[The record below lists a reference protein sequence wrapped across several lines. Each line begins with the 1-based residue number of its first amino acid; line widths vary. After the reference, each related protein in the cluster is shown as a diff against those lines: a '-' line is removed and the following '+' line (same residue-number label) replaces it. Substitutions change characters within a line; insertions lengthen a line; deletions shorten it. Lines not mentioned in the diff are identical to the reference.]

1 MKKKNIIVAYYS
13 FSKVFLHTMKNK
25 IAIFDMDGLL
35 IDSEPYWKIAEKQVF
50 GELGLELSDETLRQV
65 MGFRLSEVVQHW
77 YHYKPWQNPDF
88 KKTENDILSYIKQLI
103 FDHAEA
109 MEGVY
114 EVLEKLSKENY
125 KMALASSSSM
135 SLIEVV
141 VDKLNIRKY
150 FDVLWSAEFEPFG
163 KPHPGIFITTA
174 QKLKANANDCIV
186 FEDSINGVIAAKAA
200 RMKCI
205 AIPEDATFSNPQFA
219 IADGKFRNL
228 KEYLLQF

>member
-1 MKKKNIIVAYYS
+1 
-13 FSKVFLHTMKNK
+13 MKNK
-25 IAIFDMDGLL
+25 AAIFDMDGLL
-35 IDSEPYWKIAEKQVF
+35 IDSEPYWKIAEKKVF
-50 GELGLELSDETLRQV
+50 SELGLDLSDETLRQV

-77 YHYKPWQNPDF
+77 YQFKPWQNPDF
-88 KKTENDILSYIKQLI
+88 KKTENDILDCVKQLI
-103 FDHAEA
+103 IDHAEA
-109 MEGVY
+109 LEGVY
-114 EVLEKLSKENY
+114 EVLEKFSKENF

-141 VDKLNIRKY
+141 VDKLHIRKY

-174 QKLKANANDCIV
+174 NKLTIDVKDCIV

-205 AIPEDATFSNPQFA
+205 AIPEEATFDNPQFE
-219 IADGKFRNL
+219 IADL
-228 KEYLLQF
+228 KLKSLLEFVIEK

>member
-1 MKKKNIIVAYYS
+1 
-13 FSKVFLHTMKNK
+13 MKNK
-25 IAIFDMDGLL
+25 AAIFDMDGLL
-35 IDSEPYWKIAEKQVF
+35 INSEPYWKIAEKKIF
-50 GELGLELSDETLRQV
+50 HELGLDLSDETLRQV

-77 YHYKPWQNPDF
+77 YQFKPWQNPDF
-88 KKTENDILSYIKQLI
+88 KKTENAVLDCVKQLI
-103 FDHAEA
+103 LDHAEA

-141 VDKLNIRKY
+141 VDKLNIGKY

-174 QKLKANANDCIV
+174 QKLKVDVKDCLV

-205 AIPEDATFSNPQFA
+205 AIPEEATCNDPRFA
-219 IADGKFRNL
+219 IADL
-228 KEYLLQF
+228 KLKSLLEFVIEK

>member
-1 MKKKNIIVAYYS
+1 
-13 FSKVFLHTMKNK
+13 MKNK
-25 IAIFDMDGLL
+25 AAIFDMDGLL
-35 IDSEPYWKIAEKQVF
+35 IDSEPYWKIAEKKVF
-50 GELGLELSDETLRQV
+50 SELGLDLSDETLRQV

-77 YHYKPWQNPDF
+77 YQFKPWQNPDF
-88 KKTENDILSYIKQLI
+88 KKTENDILDCVKQLI
-103 FDHAEA
+103 IDHAEA
-109 MEGVY
+109 LEGVY

-141 VDKLNIRKY
+141 VDKLHIRKY

-174 QKLKANANDCIV
+174 QKLKVDPKDCIV

-205 AIPEDATFSNPQFA
+205 AIPEEATFNNPQFA
-219 IADGKFRNL
+219 IADLKLKSLLEFKF
-228 KEYLLQF
+228 